1 MAGKAKYL
9 MIASMD
15 VDPEH
20 EVLFNE
26 VYDQEHV
33 PNLSKVPGVVG
44 ITRYK
49 RGTLIM
55 NIGGERKT
63 IEIANE
69 PTFTA
74 IYELESPDVLT
85 SSAWDKAVEEGRW
98 PSQVRP
104 HTKNRRH
111 VLLKLMD

>member
-1 MAGKAKYL
+1 MSAKAKYL

-20 EVLFNE
+20 EAIFNE

-33 PNLSKVPGVVG
+33 PNLSEVPGVLG

-49 RGTLIM
+49 RGELTM

-63 IEIANE
+63 IRLENE
-69 PTFTA
+69 PLYTA

-85 SSAWDKAVEEGRW
+85 SAAWDKAVEKGRW
-98 PSQVRP
+98 PAEVRP
-104 HTKNRRH
+104 YTKNRRH
-111 VLLKLMD
+111 VLLKVSE